1 MKKFTLFAGILFMTS
16 GAFATDPAIQVAST
30 NRVRNSVYDITYG
43 NPNSGTDGATYGQN
57 NYGYRHGVVPQNAKL
72 DNIEGATVASVSA
85 VTDTPN
91 ITSVPVGSL
100 PATAGTET
108 IKANKA
114 NIATL
119 KRDKLSTAATGNCD
133 SNHECGYVTTGDH
146 INAPVGTTGGGGRT
160 WMKIVTASDI

>member
-16 GAFATDPAIQVAST
+16 GAFAADPAIQVAST

-43 NPNSGTDGATYGQN
+43 NPNENLSSSGATN
-57 NYGYRHGVVPQNAKL
+57 DYGYRHGVVPQNAKL